1 MQSHVNCRT
10 HRECHLD
17 AEIASFEAAL
27 CYEVKQEG
35 QTGYNML
42 QWQLLFYKPH
52 WLSQFS
58 RVIYTCSSKMDMLLP
73 WGKSLATGSS
83 PR

>member
-35 QTGYNML
+35 QTG
-42 QWQLLFYKPH
+42 
-52 WLSQFS
+52 
-58 RVIYTCSSKMDMLLP
+58 CS
-73 WGKSLATGSS
+73 GNFFFINHIG
-83 PR
+83 